1 MERLALAALVGY
13 ILGSIPTA
21 YLVVRWKSQVDIRT
35 AGSGNVGTLNAFEVT
50 KSKAVAGIV
59 LLVDF
64 FKGLAAVVLA
74 SEVFGPAPD
83 PGSLAALG
91 SVIGHNFPVWLRGK
105 GGRGLATAA
114 GGALLTFWGVIP
126 AWGLFWVLAFGLIRQ
141 VNPAS
146 AVACLLTVA
155 TVLASPALLPGGE
168 RLGALSPGCFTV
180 LLMSVILLRLI
191 EPVRS
196 YLYAL
201 KRQRSG
207 Q

>member
-1 MERLALAALVGY
+1 VERLALAALVGY

-21 YLVVRWKSQVDIRT
+21 YLVVRWNSQIDIRT

-74 SEVFGPAPD
+74 REAFGLAPD

-91 SVIGHNFPVWLRGK
+91 AVVGHNFPVWLRGK

-126 AWGLFWVLAFGLIRQ
+126 AWMAIWALTFALIRQ

-146 AVACLLTVA
+146 AVACLLTLA
-155 TVLASPALLPGGE
+155 IVLASPAMLPGGE
-168 RLGALSPGCFTV
+168 GLGVLSPGGFTG
-180 LLMSVILLRLI
+180 LLISVILFRLI

-196 YLYAL
+196 YLYAM

-207 Q
+207 